1 MLGQVPAGRASANV
15 LIIAQRTE
23 HDLNAHVTK
32 GPRGRRPGG
41 DGRAGRH
48 RGAARPSRRH
58 LGHAASTALQATI
71 DDLEH
76 PPSTAAQL
84 RVGGTAGY
92 WRGTSGVAD
101 IWTQRPVTPQ
111 DEVGIGS
118 ITKAFVA
125 MVVLQL
131 VAEGRVDLDT
141 PVRRILP
148 ELLPARFAAVT
159 RSVAARAA

>member
-1 MLGQVPAGRASANV
+1 M
-15 LIIAQRTE
+15 
-23 HDLNAHVTK
+23 
-32 GPRGRRPGG
+32 
-41 DGRAGRH
+41 
-48 RGAARPSRRH
+48 
-58 LGHAASTALQATI
+58 
-71 DDLEH
+71 
-76 PPSTAAQL
+76 
-84 RVGGTAGY
+84 
-92 WRGTSGVAD
+92 
-101 IWTQRPVTPQ
+101 TPQ